1 MPTRNSK
8 SNGQQPPIDVGNI
21 TKTDLQDDRR
31 FAILFREFVRRRWWQ
46 NDYPRFL
53 EFASYAEKA
62 LDEDS
67 LDTPGRLFASLIKHD
82 ERRITQDQEDHAH
95 LRFPSGRIE
104 EIVQWVRDTDPDRHV
119 LTNLEET
126 SSSLLVERNIGFL
139 PAAAVQCFFPQ
150 KRLRKDVREWDVTHG
165 NTALRISAGDIADR
179 DNPRIFR
186 KTEVPYGRL
195 ARLLFAYVIG
205 QAVKTSSST
214 IDMGTSLRNFMT
226 RLGIAIDGR
235 QGKQVTAAVE
245 DLAGATFLLGVWGE
259 DAVHSEYAR
268 VMDRVSFWI
277 EPDERQRTFWSPE
290 IVLSDRFYDQV
301 QAHRVPVDMDHLAL
315 LMRSPRRMDVY
326 TWLSYRTALIA
337 RGRSVRVSLQELQ
350 PIFASDIASPKHFK
364 LKLQTDLKAVARV
377 WPHFNVEIQSDT
389 LMLRWSKS
397 PVPSRPMIQGN

>member
-1 MPTRNSK
+1 M
-8 SNGQQPPIDVGNI
+8 
-21 TKTDLQDDRR
+21 
-31 FAILFREFVRRRWWQ
+31 RRRWWP
-46 NDYPRFL
+46 NDYRQFL

-67 LDTPGRLFASLIKHD
+67 LDSPGRLFASLIKQNEH
-82 ERRITQDQEDHAH
+82 RITQGQEDRAH
-95 LRFPSGRIE
+95 LRFPTTRIE
-104 EIVQWVRDTDPDRHV
+104 AIVQWVTDTDPDR
-119 LTNLEET
+119 NAPGNPEEPPA
-126 SSSLLVERNIGFL
+126 SMLVDRNIGFL

-150 KRLRKDVREWDVTHG
+150 KRLPKDVREWDVAHG
-165 NTALRISAGDIADR
+165 NTALRISAGNVADR

-186 KTEVPYGRL
+186 KTEVPHGRL

-235 QGKQVTAAVE
+235 QGKHVTTAVE

-337 RGRSVRVSLQELQ
+337 RRRSVRVSLQELQ
-350 PIFASDIASPKHFK
+350 PVFAPDIAEFRKFK
-364 LKLQTDLKAVARV
+364 QSLQHDLKAVARV
-377 WPHFNVEIQSDT
+377 WPHFNVEIRGDA
-389 LMLRWSKS
+389 LMLRWSES
-397 PVPSRPMIQGN
+397 PVPRRPMIQGN